1 MYWEPF
7 VSLFSCWQAAFWLF
21 LPATISPP
29 PPNTLTVRFTCQYRA
44 APVGGSTSG
53 EPGVAGALAEAD
65 DGWRVWSE

>member
-7 VSLFSCWQAAFWLF
+7 VSLFFCWQAALWLF

-29 PPNTLTVRFTCQYRA
+29 QHPDCSSHLSVP
-44 APVGGSTSG
+44 GSTSRG
-53 EPGVAGALAEAD
+53 LHLRRAGVAGALAEAD